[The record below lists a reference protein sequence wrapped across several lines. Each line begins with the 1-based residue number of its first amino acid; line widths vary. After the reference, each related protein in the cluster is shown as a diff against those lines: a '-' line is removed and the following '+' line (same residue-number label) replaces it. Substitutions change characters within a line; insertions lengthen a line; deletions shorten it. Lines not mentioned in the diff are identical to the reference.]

1 MPTIRRTIPKMSPGY
16 IDAMKR
22 LVLFIIAL
30 CIVGCASTRKAS
42 SSVEKKTED
51 KTELDVMRQKTK
63 DSAGRTEVRTE
74 TDTDQQEQREVI
86 VREYDP
92 NKPIDR
98 ETGTPPLVRE
108 TTVRTQRKK
117 TEEKRETARTESEVC
132 ESDSLVDR
140 TKNDVLTQENTSEK
154 VKMKRSTPWWV
165 YACGIVVAVGVFVF
179 IRARLSK
186 FHFNR

>member
-1 MPTIRRTIPKMSPGY
+1 
-16 IDAMKR
+16 MKNVI
-22 LVLFIIAL
+22 LAVILAVV
-30 CIVGCASTRKAS
+30 VGCASTRKAS

-51 KTELDVMRQKTK
+51 KTELDVMRQQTK
-63 DSAGRTEVRTE
+63 DSAGRTETKTE

-86 VREYDP
+86 VREYDSD
-92 NKPIDR
+92 KPIDK

-117 TEEKRETARTESEVC
+117 TEEKRETARTESKVS

-140 TKNDVLTQENTSEK
+140 TKNDVLIQENTSEK

-165 YACGIVVAVGVFVF
+165 YACGIGGIGILIYIV
-179 IRARLSK
+179 RRNLL
-186 FHFNR
+186 R

>member
-1 MPTIRRTIPKMSPGY
+1 
-16 IDAMKR
+16 MKR

-63 DSAGRTEVRTE
+63 DSAGRTETRTE

-92 NKPIDR
+92 DNP
-98 ETGTPPLVRE
+98 
-108 TTVRTQRKK
+108 
-117 TEEKRETARTESEVC
+117 
-132 ESDSLVDR
+132 
-140 TKNDVLTQENTSEK
+140 
-154 VKMKRSTPWWV
+154 
-165 YACGIVVAVGVFVF
+165 
-179 IRARLSK
+179 
-186 FHFNR
+186 

>member
-1 MPTIRRTIPKMSPGY
+1 M
-16 IDAMKR
+16 
-22 LVLFIIAL
+22 
-30 CIVGCASTRKAS
+30 GCASTRKTAS
-42 SSVEKKTED
+42 SVDKKIED

-63 DSAGRTEVRTE
+63 DSAGRTETRTE

-92 NKPIDR
+92 DKPIDR

-165 YACGIVVAVGVFVF
+165 YVLIIGIFTACIKW
-179 IRARLSK
+179 IRKKKDNSLSY
-186 FHFNR
+186 

>member
-63 DSAGRTEVRTE
+63 DSAGRTETRTE
-74 TDTDQQEQREVI
+74 TDTDQREQVI

-92 NKPIDR
+92 DKPIDR

-154 VKMKRSTPWWV
+154 VKTKRSTPWWV
-165 YACGIVVAVGVFVF
+165 YACGVGGIGTLIYIV
-179 IRARLSK
+179 RRKLL
-186 FHFNR
+186 R

>member
-1 MPTIRRTIPKMSPGY
+1 M
-16 IDAMKR
+16 
-22 LVLFIIAL
+22 
-30 CIVGCASTRKAS
+30 GCASTRKTAS
-42 SSVEKKTED
+42 SVDKKIED

-63 DSAGRTEVRTE
+63 DSAGRTETRTE

-92 NKPIDR
+92 DKPIDR

-154 VKMKRSTPWWV
+154 VKMKRSTPRRV
-165 YACGIVVAVGVFVF
+165 YACGIWGIGNLIYVV
-179 IRARLSK
+179 RRKLLRS
-186 FHFNR
+186 

>member
-30 CIVGCASTRKAS
+30 CIVGCASTRKA
-42 SSVEKKTED
+42 
-51 KTELDVMRQKTK
+51 
-63 DSAGRTEVRTE
+63 EVRTE

-92 NKPIDR
+92 DKPIDR

-165 YACGIVVAVGVFVF
+165 YACGVGGIGILIYIV
-179 IRARLSK
+179 RRKLL
-186 FHFNR
+186 R